1 MNLKEQQYIVTLAN
15 CGNMTQAAKMLNI
28 TQPALSAYLASVER
42 DLGQPLFRRTGK
54 CLLPTYLGELYLEKA
69 RKILA
74 LGEEF
79 QQQKDQV
86 AHGYKGRIQIG
97 LPIRRSPQ
105 LIPSALK
112 IFRTRYPNVEVVLHE
127 GNQRAMTE
135 LLLGNQLDLMLCSLT
150 EPLPEL
156 EYIHLCW
163 DCVVLLV
170 EAEHPCCK
178 SARYQEGFYHPW
190 LDLSK
195 LEHETFLLQHP
206 GQSLRWYSDLILEES
221 GIRPKHIT
229 QIRNIETAAQMA
241 ANGMG
246 VSFCLESYFYH
257 MSFIRPPK
265 MFSVGKRQLSADLSA
280 AYRRD
285 KPLSDYA
292 KQFVQLLKNLMEM
305 ELGRA

>member
-42 DLGQPLFRRTGK
+42 DLGQPLFQRTGK

-86 AHGYKGRIQIG
+86 VHGYKGRIQIG
-97 LPIRRSPQ
+97 LPIRRSPH

-112 IFRTRYPNVEVVLHE
+112 IFRTRCPNVEVVLHE

-150 EPLPEL
+150 EPLLEL

-195 LEHETFLLQHP
+195 LEQETFLLQHP
-206 GQSLRWYSDLILEES
+206 GQSLRWYSDLTLEES
-221 GIRPKHIT
+221 GIQPKHIT

-265 MFSVGKRQLSADLSA
+265 MFSVGKRQLSADFSA